1 MVSVTELTR
10 FVWGNGIVDEMKSLL
25 HMHAA
30 LHTSARDAR
39 EALDRSDAG
48 VTEEAGMMDFSVN
61 ATQNPSDSQMAQ
73 VESEIQHQ
81 LERLEG
87 ELGQAQA
94 RAQAA
99 EDQAM
104 TQQLEELKRS
114 TNERVSTQLQFDQK
128 LTEST
133 QTTEKRLSAEHS
145 SFLAQVKEHHQRELT
160 EKEEEMRLLQQA
172 YEEEKMRLVQQHQAM
187 TEQEQGLRAAAKASK
202 EALHR
207 AQAEFA
213 GQIAQGEADGRER
226 EERHR
231 VLLEEVSTLRAKC
244 SAASAQLT
252 LVEVKQERAETQL
265 AALRDEIKRLS
276 AELFDKNAEYRN
288 AAAARDRVELD
299 LQKLRATEA
308 DSAAAA
314 RESAIVQET
323 DSMKLRQENER
334 LEEMLRAKTQE
345 ELVGIAEPV
354 GMDATFY
361 PVYRSI
367 LSEYSHHP
375 AADGYGR

>member
-1 MVSVTELTR
+1 MSVTELTR

-145 SFLAQVKEHHQRELT
+145 SFLAQVKEHHQRELMDVS
-160 EKEEEMRLLQQA
+160 EKTRKLEAHVHALECEVMSLQHKYQA
-172 YEEEKMRLVQQHQAM
+172 E
-187 TEQEQGLRAAAKASK
+187 
-202 EALHR
+202 
-207 AQAEFA
+207 AQASSASQKMLSQTESA
-213 GQIAQGEADGRER
+213 LTTLETRLAESEAQRIEVVKTCEELTHALDVASRNVALGEATLARDIAIVEAKLKD
-226 EERHR
+226 EEAKL
-231 VLLEEVSTLRAKC
+231 VDEVSVL
-244 SAASAQLT
+244 Q
-252 LVEVKQERAETQL
+252 
-265 AALRDEIKRLS
+265 
-276 AELFDKNAEYRN
+276 DKNTML
-288 AAAARDRVELD
+288 ARDNAQVE
-299 LQKLRATEA
+299 QVSTQ
-308 DSAAAA
+308 
-314 RESAIVQET
+314 AIPSLT
-323 DSMKLRQENER
+323 WCPG
-334 LEEMLRAKTQE
+334 MLTRDC
-345 ELVGIAEPV
+345 L
-354 GMDATFY
+354 
-361 PVYRSI
+361 
-367 LSEYSHHP
+367 
-375 AADGYGR
+375 